1 MENNGKIEIE
11 HAPTVVKSNSLVAYA
26 GDLDVKLRFCQTLIK
41 GGLVPSKFKGAEGV
55 LSVILMGQELGFSPM
70 QSLKL
75 FNFIQ
80 QEPCI
85 SAAGLQAVAV
95 SRGGRF
101 TVISEDNTAVTVKA
115 ERASNKWSAT
125 LTYSMHDAGIAKLA
139 QKDNWLK
146 HPREMLYAR
155 CVTILA
161 RRGWPDVLGG
171 IKSDDEVEEFTIA
184 DNLAPIG
191 TPSKTVTEKAM
202 TKAQVATVALIAEN
216 KAYAYDKA
224 LMIAALGF
232 DGAKKATVKA
242 IREHG
247 AVIEDQRVHTPTPI
261 KEWQQ
266 YLVVSESPTLPDDLP
281 EDWQAKC
288 FEDAP
293 EAAK

>member
-1 MENNGKIEIE
+1 MEKNGVIEIE

-26 GDLDVKLRFCQTLIK
+26 GDLDIKLRFCQTLIK

-101 TVISEDNTAVTVKA
+101 TVISEDDKAVTVKA
-115 ERASNKWSAT
+115 ERASNKWTAT
-125 LTYSMHDAGIAKLA
+125 LTYSLEDATKAGLTN
-139 QKDNWLK
+139 KDNWKK

-171 IKSDDEVEEFTIA
+171 IRIEDEVEEYAIA
-184 DNLAPIG
+184 DN
-191 TPSKTVTEKAM
+191 TPLTPVKTVSEKAM
-202 TKAQVATVALIAEN
+202 TKAQLETVRLIAEN

-247 AVIEDQRVHTPTPI
+247 AVIEDQRVHAPQPI
-261 KEWQQ
+261 KEWSQ
-266 YLVVSESPTLPDDLP
+266 YLVVSESPTIPDDMP
-281 EDWQAKC
+281 EDWAVEC
-288 FEDAP
+288 FKDQP
-293 EAAK
+293 ESATK

>member
-1 MENNGKIEIE
+1 MENNGKMEIE

-26 GDLDVKLRFCQTLIK
+26 SELDTKLRFCQTLLK
-41 GGLVPSKFKGAEGV
+41 GGLVPQKYKSAEGV

-101 TVISEDNTAVTVKA
+101 TVVSEDDKSVTVKA
-115 ERASNKWSAT
+115 ERASNKWAAT
-125 LTYSMHDAGIAKLA
+125 LTYSMQDAGLAKLTS
-139 QKDNWLK
+139 KDNWLK

-171 IKSDDEVEEFTIA
+171 IKTDDEIEEYETL
-184 DNLAPIG
+184 DTLPI
-191 TPSKTVTEKAM
+191 TPRKTVTEKGM
-202 TKAQVATVALIAEN
+202 TKAQLETVRLIADN
-216 KAYAYDKA
+216 KAYAYDKPM
-224 LMIAALGF
+224 MIASLGF
-232 DGAKKATVKA
+232 DSAKKATIKA
-242 IREHG
+242 IREYG
-247 AVIEDQRVHTPTPI
+247 AVIEDQRVHAPKPI
-261 KEWQQ
+261 ADWSQW
-266 YLVVSESPTLPDDLP
+266 LVASESPEVV

-288 FEDAP
+288 FEDQP